1 MKGLTE
7 GQLHYL
13 LSELDARKRRCEKRA
28 NDLSHAKGVR
38 AEECGKADAYEQ
50 VITLLHIFGAENY
63 EKNFLPDEDEESD
76 EMG

>member
-1 MKGLTE
+1 MKGLTA
-7 GQLHYL
+7 GQLYFL
-13 LSELDARKRRCEKRA
+13 LAELDARKKRCEKRA

-50 VITLLHIFGAENY
+50 VITLLHIFDAENY
-63 EKNFLPDEDEESD
+63 EKNSLPDEDEESD

>member
-1 MKGLTE
+1 MKELTA
-7 GQLHYL
+7 GQLYFL
-13 LSELDARKRRCEKRA
+13 LAELDARKKRCEKRA

-50 VITLLHIFGAENY
+50 VITLLHIFDAENY
-63 EKNFLPDEDEESD
+63 EKNSLPDEDEESD